1 MGRPLSSPWLASV
14 GDRSKMNVISQHRAN
29 SQHSELPK
37 NASVPHGDS
46 YAHRLLKATDRFA
59 EQTALQ
65 WKESGEWQ
73 YMSYAELG
81 TCVTACG
88 LALSNRGIAKG
99 DRVAI
104 WLDNSWSWIVCD
116 LAAQRIG
123 AVTTTIYHTLI
134 PSQAVSLLRDSGAKA
149 ILSNQQRLAGLF
161 AEGDAAIVALSEDE
175 GELGESFAVVVRESK
190 LAIEAQP
197 DIAQNLRVPPV
208 GPDDLSALFYTSGT
222 TGEPKGVMLTHA
234 NLLANTDNTILQ
246 LLKEGERTVLLHL
259 PLAHVMARNT
269 TVSATL
275 LSGGRLVIAEPA
287 REKLI
292 DNLADVSPHG
302 FPTVPLL
309 LDKFREQAMAA
320 IGSKGIVM
328 RSLAVWALNRCRA
341 PRLAV
346 VCDGGPVGEV
356 RLGWIDRLL
365 DRIVL
370 RKIREKLGH
379 NLVLIVTGGA
389 NSNRASVEFF
399 WGIGV
404 PVYEGYGATELTCTA
419 TLTCPESMKLG
430 TVGQSVPG
438 VEVKLAS
445 DGEVLVRGSIVMK
458 GYWQRPEETAK
469 VLDSDGWYHTG
480 DIGTLDEDGYL
491 SIIDRKREIL
501 VLATGKN
508 VAPQAVENAM
518 KCIPFVMAACAIG
531 DRKRFTAA
539 VVVPDLN
546 AIGRLLELPETPSID
561 DPRVAQI
568 MREGF
573 TKGMSGLSSFERI
586 KRFILI
592 AEPFSQYNGLLTP
605 TLKLQRRKITEKF
618 ALEIDD
624 LYAESPKRAINI
636 EHE

>member
-1 MGRPLSSPWLASV
+1 
-14 GDRSKMNVISQHRAN
+14 MNVISQHRAN

-37 NASVPHGDS
+37 NASVPQGDS
-46 YAHRLLKATDRFA
+46 YAHRLLEATDRFA

-73 YMSYAELG
+73 CMSYAELE

-116 LAAQRIG
+116 LAAQLIG

-197 DIAQNLRVPPV
+197 DIAQSLRLPPV

-309 LDKFREQAMAA
+309 LDKFKEQSMAA
-320 IGSKGIVM
+320 IGSKGIFM
-328 RSLAVWALNRCRA
+328 RSLAILALNRCRE

-346 VCDGGPVGEV
+346 VRDGGPIGEF
-356 RLGWIDRLL
+356 RQGWIDRLL

-419 TLTCPESMKLG
+419 TLTCPEAMKLG

-445 DGEVLVRGSIVMK
+445 DGEVLVRGPIVMK

-518 KCIPFVMAACAIG
+518 KCIPFVMSACAIG

-539 VVVPDLN
+539 LVVPDLN
-546 AIGRLLELPETPSID
+546 AIGRLLELSETPSID

-618 ALEIDD
+618 AVEIED
-624 LYAESPKRAINI
+624 LYTESPKRAINI